1 MYSQFKPAWWL
12 TNPHAQTLWAA
23 FMRRKAKPDL
33 QWQRL
38 ELDDGDFIDLAWCSP
53 AEFDKSCGKTIL
65 ILHGLEGSVHS
76 KYALGLMSRLQ
87 QKGYRC
93 CLMHLR
99 NCSDEPNRLPESY
112 HSGKTSDVQL
122 VTDILAQQM
131 DIRFYAAIGF
141 SLGGNVLLKWLGE
154 QGDNIPLQRA
164 AVMSVPFQLAQ
175 AAERM
180 NHGFSKIY
188 QSYLVGKMQ
197 RSYKTKFARIA
208 SPLHVDAEQL
218 NSFWTFDDQ
227 VTAPLHGFKDV
238 HDYYQQ
244 ASSRQYIPKIKIP
257 TLILH
262 AKDDPFMY
270 PQTAPTADE
279 LPDNVWLELTSHGG
293 HVGFVSGSIPGW
305 GYYWGEQR
313 LVEWIDQIF

>member
-1 MYSQFKPAWWL
+1 
-12 TNPHAQTLWAA
+12 
-23 FMRRKAKPDL
+23 
-33 QWQRL
+33 
-38 ELDDGDFIDLAWCSP
+38 
-53 AEFDKSCGKTIL
+53 
-65 ILHGLEGSVHS
+65 
-76 KYALGLMSRLQ
+76 
-87 QKGYRC
+87 
-93 CLMHLR
+93 
-99 NCSDEPNRLPESY
+99 
-112 HSGKTSDVQL
+112 
-122 VTDILAQQM
+122 
-131 DIRFYAAIGF
+131 
-141 SLGGNVLLKWLGE
+141 VLLKWLGE

-197 RSYKTKFARIA
+197 RSYKNKFARMA
-208 SPLHVDAEQL
+208 SPLNVDVDKL

-227 VTAPLHGFKDV
+227 ITAPLHGFKDV

-244 ASSRQYIPKIKIP
+244 ASSRQYIPKIRIP

-262 AKDDPFMY
+262 ATDDPFMY

-293 HVGFVSGSIPGW
+293 HVGFVSGAVPGW
-305 GYYWGEQR
+305 AEYWGERR
-313 LVEWIDQIF
+313 LVEWIDQG